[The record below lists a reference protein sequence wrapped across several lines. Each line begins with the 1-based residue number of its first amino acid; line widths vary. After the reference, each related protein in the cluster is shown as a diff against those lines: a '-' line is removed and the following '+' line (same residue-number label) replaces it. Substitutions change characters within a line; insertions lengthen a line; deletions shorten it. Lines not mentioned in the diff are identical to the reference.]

1 MSKRSKWED
10 DSDDDQGDGHS
21 NPASSSPAAFFSS
34 AGAHA
39 VSFANCVTSEANQSV
54 DAHKYPA
61 NDFDCLIPLEKARSH
76 VSDSPAVAAQAEA
89 FAQEVSATPAAD
101 TMELDLP
108 DDDMDAAV
116 LTPKGKMQLY
126 NCRLVDSAYER
137 LNSISEGAYG
147 VVFRARNLHT
157 REIVALKQI
166 KMLKCMEG
174 FPITT
179 LREVSLLL
187 QLKHEN
193 ILNVHEVVVSPKGQV
208 FMVSEFVD
216 NDLRALL
223 EKNYRFSQTE
233 VKCLVL
239 QLLSAMACAHTHWIL
254 HRDLKTANLL
264 YSNRGLMKVA
274 DFGLARLFGEPC
286 DKLTPT
292 VVTLH
297 YRAPELLLS
306 GDSKPLKYGPEID
319 MWSVGCIMAELLL
332 GRVLMRATSELEQI
346 NCIFRTLGTPTEASW
361 PGWQQLPFAKKMKF
375 KVSPATLAS
384 IIPPYSHT
392 GPYLSDCGRCS
403 FHLQKHSLS
412 HFSLS
417 EICCLHCCVW
427 ILPNE

>member
-1 MSKRSKWED
+1 MTAIAEATETDAGDIDCDQSDHAGDVELSLTSAEQARIHVK
-10 DSDDDQGDGHS
+10 DS
-21 NPASSSPAAFFSS
+21 PVAPAALT
-34 AGAHA
+34 ATE
-39 VSFANCVTSEANQSV
+39 V
-54 DAHKYPA
+54 PA
-61 NDFDCLIPLEKARSH
+61 
-76 VSDSPAVAAQAEA
+76 
-89 FAQEVSATPAAD
+89 AAD
-101 TMELDLP
+101 TMELDLQ
-108 DDDMDAAV
+108 DDAGDSALVASG
-116 LTPKGKMQLY
+116 GKAQLY
-126 NCRLVDSAYER
+126 SCRLVDSVYQR
-137 LNSISEGAYG
+137 LNAINEGAYG
-147 VVFRARNLHT
+147 VVFRARNIHT

-166 KMLKCMEG
+166 KILKCMEG

-223 EKNYRFSQTE
+223 EKNYRFSQSE
-233 VKCLVL
+233 VKCLVQ

-264 YSNRGLMKVA
+264 YSNRGHMKVA
-274 DFGLARLFGEPC
+274 DFGLARLYGEPC

-361 PGWQQLPFAKKMKF
+361 PGWQQLPLAKKMKF
-375 KVSPATLAS
+375 KASSATLAS

-392 GPYLSDCGRCS
+392 GPYLSDCGR
-403 FHLQKHSLS
+403 
-412 HFSLS
+412 
-417 EICCLHCCVW
+417 
-427 ILPNE
+427 

>member
-1 MSKRSKWED
+1 
-10 DSDDDQGDGHS
+10 
-21 NPASSSPAAFFSS
+21 
-34 AGAHA
+34 
-39 VSFANCVTSEANQSV
+39 
-54 DAHKYPA
+54 
-61 NDFDCLIPLEKARSH
+61 
-76 VSDSPAVAAQAEA
+76 
-89 FAQEVSATPAAD
+89 
-101 TMELDLP
+101 MELDLP
-108 DDDMDAAV
+108 DDDIDAAV
-116 LTPKGKMQLY
+116 LKSGEKPKLY

-223 EKNYRFSQTE
+223 EKNYRFSQSE
-233 VKCLVL
+233 VKCLVM

-361 PGWQQLPFAKKMKF
+361 PGWQQLPLAKKMKF
-375 KVSPATLAS
+375 KVTPATLAS

-392 GPYLSDCGRCS
+392 GPYLSDCGRYS
-403 FHLQKHSLS
+403 SPFHKDSLTYS
-412 HFSLS
+412 ILS
-417 EICCLHCCVW
+417 EIYCWHCCAW
-427 ILPNE
+427 ILLDESLQHK

>member
-1 MSKRSKWED
+1 MLECNSPLLHMRKRSKWEE
-10 DSDDDQGDGHS
+10 DSDDEQGDDRAAPGPS
-21 NPASSSPAAFFSS
+21 SPSAFKSATGTLAASSDSDTSGTGRFDS
-34 AGAHA
+34 
-39 VSFANCVTSEANQSV
+39 VQNC
-54 DAHKYPA
+54 
-61 NDFDCLIPLEKARSH
+61 
-76 VSDSPAVAAQAEA
+76 
-89 FAQEVSATPAAD
+89 PAAD
-101 TMELDLP
+101 VESTMPAEQVQSYSLHSPVVAAAALSRAAEAPVPAATDAMELDIP
-108 DDDMDAAV
+108 DDAVDATV
-116 LTPKGKMQLY
+116 LSSCGKQQLY
-126 NCRLVDSAYER
+126 TCRLVDSAYER
-137 LNSISEGAYG
+137 LNAINEGAYG
-147 VVFRARNLHT
+147 VVFRARNMRT

-223 EKNYRFSQTE
+223 EKNYRFSQSE
-233 VKCLVL
+233 VKCLVQ

-274 DFGLARLFGEPC
+274 DFGLARLFGEPS

-292 VVTLH
+292 IVTLH

-332 GRVLMRATSELEQI
+332 GRVLMRATGELEQI
-346 NCIFRTLGTPTEASW
+346 NCIFRTLGTPTEATW
-361 PGWQQLPFAKKMKF
+361 PGWQQLPLAKKMKF
-375 KVSPATLAS
+375 KPSPSTLSS

-392 GPYLSDCGRCS
+392 GPYLSDCGR
-403 FHLQKHSLS
+403 
-412 HFSLS
+412 
-417 EICCLHCCVW
+417 
-427 ILPNE
+427 

>member
-1 MSKRSKWED
+1 VR
-10 DSDDDQGDGHS
+10 
-21 NPASSSPAAFFSS
+21 
-34 AGAHA
+34 
-39 VSFANCVTSEANQSV
+39 
-54 DAHKYPA
+54 
-61 NDFDCLIPLEKARSH
+61 
-76 VSDSPAVAAQAEA
+76 
-89 FAQEVSATPAAD
+89 
-101 TMELDLP
+101 
-108 DDDMDAAV
+108 
-116 LTPKGKMQLY
+116 
-126 NCRLVDSAYER
+126 
-137 LNSISEGAYG
+137 
-147 VVFRARNLHT
+147 T

-187 QLKHEN
+187 QLKHDN

-223 EKNYRFSQTE
+223 EKNYRFSQSE
-233 VKCLVL
+233 VKCLVH

-264 YSNRGLMKVA
+264 YSNRGQMKVA

-297 YRAPELLLS
+297 YRAPELLLT
-306 GDSKPLKYGPEID
+306 GDSKPIKYGPEID
-319 MWSVGCIMAELLL
+319 MWSVGCILAELLL
-332 GRVLMRATSELEQI
+332 GRVLMRATGELEQI
-346 NCIFRTLGTPTEASW
+346 NCIFRTLGTPTESSW
-361 PGWQQLPFAKKMKF
+361 PGWQQLPLAKKMKF
-375 KVSPATLAS
+375 KVSAPTLAS

-392 GPYLSDCGRCS
+392 GPYLSDCGRSCTRPCVRH
-403 FHLQKHSLS
+403 HLHS
-412 HFSLS
+412 HVFLS
-417 EICCLHCCVW
+417 EIYCLLYCVW

>member
-1 MSKRSKWED
+1 MRKRSKWED
-10 DSDDDQGDGHS
+10 DSDEDEADARAAPAHSPSTSATAAGLHVTPIPNPGDQTIGNFNATPNRHTPDVELCVIPAEQVPSH
-21 NPASSSPAAFFSS
+21 ASSRPADV
-34 AGAHA
+34 A
-39 VSFANCVTSEANQSV
+39 VSFA
-54 DAHKYPA
+54 
-61 NDFDCLIPLEKARSH
+61 
-76 VSDSPAVAAQAEA
+76 AE
-89 FAQEVSATPAAD
+89 VPAD

-108 DDDMDAAV
+108 DDAATDDAGI
-116 LTPKGKMQLY
+116 LSCSGKVQLY
-126 NCRLVDSAYER
+126 SCRLVDSTYER
-137 LNSISEGAYG
+137 LNAINEGAYG
-147 VVFRARNLHT
+147 VVFRARNVHT

-223 EKNYRFSQTE
+223 EKNYRFSQSE
-233 VKCLVL
+233 VKCLVQ

-264 YSNRGLMKVA
+264 YSNRGQMKVA

-319 MWSVGCIMAELLL
+319 MWSVGCILAELLL
-332 GRVLMRATSELEQI
+332 GKVLMRGSGELEQI

-361 PGWQQLPFAKKMKF
+361 PGWQLLPLAKKMKF
-375 KVSPATLAS
+375 KVSPPTLSS

-392 GPYLSDCGRCS
+392 GPYLSDCGRS
-403 FHLQKHSLS
+403 SPA
-412 HFSLS
+412 
-417 EICCLHCCVW
+417 V
-427 ILPNE
+427 

>member
-1 MSKRSKWED
+1 MS
-10 DSDDDQGDGHS
+10 
-21 NPASSSPAAFFSS
+21 
-34 AGAHA
+34 
-39 VSFANCVTSEANQSV
+39 VSGNRA
-54 DAHKYPA
+54 K
-61 NDFDCLIPLEKARSH
+61 
-76 VSDSPAVAAQAEA
+76 
-89 FAQEVSATPAAD
+89 
-101 TMELDLP
+101 
-108 DDDMDAAV
+108 
-116 LTPKGKMQLY
+116 LY
-126 NCRLVDSAYER
+126 SCRLVDSTYQR
-137 LNSISEGAYG
+137 LNAINEGAYG
-147 VVFRARNLHT
+147 VVFRARNVLT
-157 REIVALKQI
+157 KEIVALKQI

-187 QLKHEN
+187 QLKHDN

-223 EKNYRFSQTE
+223 EKNYRFSQSE
-233 VKCLVL
+233 VKCLVQ

-346 NCIFRTLGTPTEASW
+346 NCIFRTLGTPTEVSW
-361 PGWQQLPFAKKMKF
+361 PGWQLLPLAKKIKF
-375 KVSPATLAS
+375 KVFSPTLTS

-392 GPYLSDCGRCS
+392 GPYLSDCGR
-403 FHLQKHSLS
+403 
-412 HFSLS
+412 
-417 EICCLHCCVW
+417 
-427 ILPNE
+427 

>member
-1 MSKRSKWED
+1 MRKRSKWED
-10 DSDDDQGDGHS
+10 DSDEDQADARASPAHSPSTSATAAGLHVAPNS
-21 NPASSSPAAFFSS
+21 NPGDQTSDNFNATPNHHAPDVRVRGADVDLCVTPAEQVPTHASGRPADV
-34 AGAHA
+34 A
-39 VSFANCVTSEANQSV
+39 VSFT
-54 DAHKYPA
+54 
-61 NDFDCLIPLEKARSH
+61 
-76 VSDSPAVAAQAEA
+76 AEA
-89 FAQEVSATPAAD
+89 PAD

-108 DDDMDAAV
+108 DDAAEEAGT
-116 LTPKGKMQLY
+116 LQCSGKIQLY
-126 NCRLVDSAYER
+126 SCRLVDSTYER
-137 LNSISEGAYG
+137 LNAINEGAYG
-147 VVFRARNLHT
+147 VVFRARNVHT

-223 EKNYRFSQTE
+223 EKNYRFSQSE
-233 VKCLVL
+233 VKCLVQ

-264 YSNRGLMKVA
+264 YSNRGQMKVA

-319 MWSVGCIMAELLL
+319 MWSVGCILAELLL
-332 GRVLMRATSELEQI
+332 GRVLMRGSGELEQI

-361 PGWQQLPFAKKMKF
+361 PGWQQLPLAKKMKF
-375 KVSPATLAS
+375 KVSPPTLSS

-392 GPYLSDCGRCS
+392 GPYLSDCGR
-403 FHLQKHSLS
+403 
-412 HFSLS
+412 
-417 EICCLHCCVW
+417 
-427 ILPNE
+427 